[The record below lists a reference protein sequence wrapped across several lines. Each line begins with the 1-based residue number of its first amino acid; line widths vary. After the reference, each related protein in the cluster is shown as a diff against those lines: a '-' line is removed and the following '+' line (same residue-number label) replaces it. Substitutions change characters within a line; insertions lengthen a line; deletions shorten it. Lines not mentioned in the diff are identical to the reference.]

1 MKTLN
6 PLFALTLILAVGS
19 ISAILYMDNHII
31 ASVLL
36 IIIST
41 IVITY
46 CMDLKGVKQD
56 KKE

>member
-19 ISAILYMDNHII
+19 ISAILYLDKHIV

-46 CMDLKGVKQD
+46 CMDLKRVKQD
-56 KKE
+56 KNE

>member
-19 ISAILYMDNHII
+19 ISAILYLDNHYM

-46 CMDLKGVKQD
+46 CMDLKRMKQD
-56 KKE
+56 KNE